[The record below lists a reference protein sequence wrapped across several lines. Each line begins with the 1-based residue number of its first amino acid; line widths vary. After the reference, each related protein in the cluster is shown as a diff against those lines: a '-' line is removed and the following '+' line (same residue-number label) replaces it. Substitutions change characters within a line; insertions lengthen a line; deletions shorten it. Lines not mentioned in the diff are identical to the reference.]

1 MTQKQKFEVIK
12 VIGDIEIRRYL
23 PYVAADV
30 LVEADYEKAGNAGFR
45 PLANYIFSN
54 NISMTAPVIVEKK
67 DKAWQVSFVMPDG
80 SKKENLPNPSGDVKL
95 RAESEEVCAVI
106 RFSGITNKNRIAKFE
121 AKLKK
126 YLADNQIE
134 SLGNIRVA
142 RFDPPWKPGF
152 MRYNEI
158 VQVVSGMKIR

>member
-23 PYVAADV
+23 PYVAAGV

-54 NISMTAPVIVEKK
+54 NISMTAPVIVEEKE
-67 DKAWQVSFVMPDG
+67 KAWQVSFVMPDG
-80 SKKENLPNPSGDVKL
+80 SKKENLPTPSGDVKL

-106 RFSGITNKNRIAKFE
+106 RFSGVTNKNRVAKYE
-121 AKLKK
+121 ATLNK
-126 YLADNQIE
+126 YLTDNQIE
-134 SLGNIRVA
+134 SIGNMRIA
-142 RFDPPWKPGF
+142 RFGPPCKPGF
-152 MRYNEI
+152 LRHNET
-158 VQVVSGMKIR
+158 VQPINYKN